1 MTTCGTFGERSL
13 MEANL
18 QRRIAKMLREQ
29 GDYVFNVV
37 GNPMQ
42 QRGTADLLV
51 CHQGLFL
58 AIEIKDHGG
67 KESKLQRFERGKV
80 YNAGGIAG
88 VVWDMDDVASLLRL
102 AEMSR
107 R

>member
-1 MTTCGTFGERSL
+1 
-13 MEANL
+13 MESNL

-37 GNPMQ
+37 GSPMQ

-58 AIEIKDHGG
+58 AIEVKDKGG
-67 KESKLQRFERGKV
+67 TESKLQQFERRKV
-80 YNAGGIAG
+80 DAAGGIAG
-88 VVWDMDDVASLLRL
+88 VVWSMDEVTSLLRL
-102 AEMSR
+102 AEMK
-107 R
+107 

>member
-1 MTTCGTFGERSL
+1 

-18 QRRIAKMLREQ
+18 QRRIARMLREQ

-58 AIEIKDHGG
+58 AIEVKDKGG
-67 KESKLQRFERGKV
+67 KESKLQQFERHKV
-80 YNAGGIAG
+80 DAAGGIAG
-88 VVWDMDDVASLLRL
+88 VAWGMDEVVALIRL
-102 AEMSR
+102 AEMNR

>member
-1 MTTCGTFGERSL
+1 

-18 QRRIAKMLREQ
+18 QRRIAKMLRQQ

-58 AIEIKDHGG
+58 AVEVKDKGG
-67 KESKLQRFERGKV
+67 KESKLQQFERRKV
-80 YNAGGIAG
+80 DAAGGIAG
-88 VVWDMDDVASLLRL
+88 VAWDLDDVATLLRL
-102 AEMSR
+102 AEMK
-107 R
+107 

>member
-1 MTTCGTFGERSL
+1 

-18 QRRIAKMLREQ
+18 QRRIARMLREQ
-29 GDYVFNVV
+29 GSYVFNVV

-58 AIEIKDHGG
+58 AIEVKDQGG
-67 KESKLQRFERGKV
+67 KESKLQQFERRKV
-80 YNAGGIAG
+80 DAAGGIAG
-88 VVWDMDDVASLLRL
+88 VVWDLDGVASLLRL
-102 AEMSR
+102 AEVQK
-107 R
+107 

>member
-1 MTTCGTFGERSL
+1 

-58 AIEIKDHGG
+58 AVEVKDKGG
-67 KESKLQRFERGKV
+67 KESKLQEFERRKV
-80 YNAGGIAG
+80 DAAGGIAG
-88 VVWDMDDVASLLRL
+88 VVWSMDEVAALLRE
-102 AEMSR
+102 AEMQR

>member
-1 MTTCGTFGERSL
+1 

-18 QRRIAKMLREQ
+18 QRHIAKMLRDQ

-51 CHQGLFL
+51 CHQGLFIAL
-58 AIEIKDHGG
+58 ELKAPGG
-67 KESKLQRFERGKV
+67 KESKLQQFERRKV
-80 YNAGGIAG
+80 DAAGGIAG
-88 VVWDMDDVASLLRL
+88 VAWGMDEVAPLLRL
-102 AEMSR
+102 AEMNR

>member
-1 MTTCGTFGERSL
+1 

-18 QRRIAKMLREQ
+18 QRRIAKMLRDQ

-51 CHQGLFL
+51 CHQGLFIAL
-58 AIEIKDHGG
+58 EVKDKGG

-80 YNAGGIAG
+80 YNAGGVAG
-88 VVWDMDDVASLLRL
+88 VAWSMDDVAQLLRV
-102 AEMSR
+102 AEMQR

>member
-1 MTTCGTFGERSL
+1 

-18 QRRIAKMLREQ
+18 QRRIARILRDQ

-58 AIEIKDHGG
+58 AVEVKDQGG
-67 KESKLQRFERGKV
+67 KESKLQQFERRKV
-80 YNAGGIAG
+80 DAAGGIAG
-88 VVWDMDDVASLLRL
+88 VVWGMDEVAALLRE
-102 AEMSR
+102 AEMNR

>member
-1 MTTCGTFGERSL
+1 

-18 QRRIAKMLREQ
+18 QRHIAKILRDQ

-58 AIEIKDHGG
+58 AVEVKDKGG
-67 KESKLQRFERGKV
+67 KESKLQQFERRKV
-80 YNAGGIAG
+80 DAAGGVAG
-88 VVWDMDDVASLLRL
+88 VVWSMDDVASLLRL
-102 AEMSR
+102 AEMR
-107 R
+107 